1 MPFIVF
7 ILIYLYLIAHLSYM
21 FMNKVDFSLF
31 RPSSESRA
39 PLITKER
46 VEADLKRIQA
56 TRAAMAGK
64 TIKESISDHLETKK
78 NFLNENRMPIEGSNS
93 LVRLDKIIWSWQ
105 RTMLFVNTEGWN
117 VRFRISMKSWGKL
130 NVKISSNTREPT
142 TAEYKAAIKMGYA
155 VFNKPVKKSSKDIT
169 K

>member
-1 MPFIVF
+1 
-7 ILIYLYLIAHLSYM
+7 M

-93 LVRLDKIIWSWQ
+93 LVRLDKII
-105 RTMLFVNTEGWN
+105 
-117 VRFRISMKSWGKL
+117 
-130 NVKISSNTREPT
+130 
-142 TAEYKAAIKMGYA
+142 
-155 VFNKPVKKSSKDIT
+155 
-169 K
+169 